1 MSLFAALITGR
12 RLLPLP
18 DDFFHDAIDV
28 HSHILPGVDDGI
40 PTADE
45 SVKALSYLSQLG
57 FQRAVLTPHVMAE
70 YIENRRG
77 MLQEHFEQLVAHTAL
92 PPISL
97 SLAAEYMVDDAF
109 ASHVEEGCLTM
120 GKGKFVLTE
129 TSYVNSHPNHSQM
142 LYQLSL
148 EGYNPIIAHPERY
161 LYASDRQYDSWKR
174 KGYAFQLNLLSLA
187 GAYGEPAEEKA
198 LRFLDKGYYDFVGTD
213 LHKVDTYRHWLPK
226 VRLTVKQMDALRG
239 LLENNRS
246 LSCLS

>member
-1 MSLFAALITGR
+1 MKLFADFITNR
-12 RLLPLP
+12 KRVALP
-18 DDFFHDAIDV
+18 DDLFLGTTDIP
-28 HSHILPGVDDGI
+28 SHILPGVDDGI
-40 PTADE
+40 ADAE
-45 SVKALSYLSQLG
+45 EAVRALSYLNELG

-70 YIENRRG
+70 YAGNRRDT
-77 MLQEHFEQLVAHTAL
+77 LQEHFEQFVAHTAL
-92 PPISL
+92 PSISL

-109 ASHVEEGCLTM
+109 ASHVEEGYLTM
-120 GKGKFVLTE
+120 GKGGFVLTE
-129 TSYVNSHPNHSQM
+129 TSYVNSHPNHSQL

>member
-57 FQRAVLTPHVMAE
+57 FRQAVLTPHVMAE
-70 YIENRRG
+70 YEGNRREF
-77 MLQEHFEQLVAHTAL
+77 LQNRFNDFAHSSGI
-92 PPISL
+92 PPVSL
-97 SLAAEYMVDDAF
+97 SLAAEYMVDDNF
-109 ASHVEEGCLTM
+109 ASHEEEGYLTM
-120 GKGKFVLTE
+120 GRGKFVLTE
-129 TSYVNSHPNHSQM
+129 TSYVNSHPNHSHL

-148 EGYNPIIAHPERY
+148 SGYNPIIAHPERY

-174 KGYAFQLNLLSLA
+174 KGYYFQLNLLSLA
-187 GAYGEPAEEKA
+187 GAYGEPAEVKA
-198 LRFLDKGYYDFVGTD
+198 LRFLDEGRYDFVGTD
-213 LHKVDTYRHWLPK
+213 LHKVETYQHWLPK
-226 VRLTVKQMDALRG
+226 IRLKAKQIDALHE
-239 LLENNRS
+239 LFENNRE
-246 LSCLS
+246 LTLQH